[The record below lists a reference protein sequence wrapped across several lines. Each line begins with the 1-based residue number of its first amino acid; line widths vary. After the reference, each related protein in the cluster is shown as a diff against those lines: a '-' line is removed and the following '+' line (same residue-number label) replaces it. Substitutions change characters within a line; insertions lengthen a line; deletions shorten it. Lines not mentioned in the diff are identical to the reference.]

1 MKMTFKVNNGRTIE
15 VFQARD
21 DGPVYV
27 TRYDSKGEKKKENG
41 DIISAGDFITMFN
54 WYRYQKDN
62 GNENLNY

>member
-27 TRYDSKGEKKKENG
+27 TRYDRGEKEAAT
-41 DIISAGDFITMFN
+41 S
-54 WYRYQKDN
+54 
-62 GNENLNY
+62 